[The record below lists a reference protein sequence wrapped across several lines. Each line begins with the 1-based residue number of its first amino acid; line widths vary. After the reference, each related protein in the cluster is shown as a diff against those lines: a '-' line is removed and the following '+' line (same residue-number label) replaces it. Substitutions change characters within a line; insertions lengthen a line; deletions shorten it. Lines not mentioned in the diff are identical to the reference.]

1 MSEYDILLVNRKDK
15 LHQNRLSEKSSQLLF
30 NWTNSM
36 KTLRMQL
43 YLPVYSS
50 QGMANEQ
57 FTITYPVMLRIQY
70 EFIKGGVR
78 LCNIKTEY
86 FKLFIFLIDEI
97 SWRFYNINKLLVRKH
112 LKKSNAA
119 CFYTPIVLKLLI
131 VVQMW
136 KQHE

>member
-1 MSEYDILLVNRKDK
+1 MSEYDILSVNRKDK

-36 KTLRMQL
+36 KILRMQL

-50 QGMANEQ
+50 QGIANEQ

-86 FKLFIFLIDEI
+86 FK
-97 SWRFYNINKLLVRKH
+97 
-112 LKKSNAA
+112 
-119 CFYTPIVLKLLI
+119 
-131 VVQMW
+131 
-136 KQHE
+136 